1 MEKLSQQIP
10 SEHKWYIVHAH
21 AGKERVRQKRPWK
34 IGSRTFDVEAISDLI
49 VPKYKE
55 IVYKDGK
62 KRTVEKKSFPG
73 YLYVKMEFNKES
85 MNFVLETPYISQF
98 VTGGGLE
105 PRPLTEKEIQGLS
118 DDNQTSHVDVSDMQS
133 DFDVGQ
139 KVLIIDGPFNN
150 FSGNIKA
157 LYPDKKKVCVNV
169 EIFGRITPVEIDY
182 FKVKKN

>member
-1 MEKLSQQIP
+1 MA
-10 SEHKWYIVHAH
+10 EHQWYIANTPS
-21 AGKERVRQKRPWK
+21 GKEEMAKKAVDKR
-34 IGSRTFDVEAISDLI
+34 IEADRIKDISECI

-55 IVYKDGK
+55 IIYKDGK

-73 YLYVKMEFNKES
+73 YVYIKMNMNKDS
-85 MNFVLETPYISQF
+85 MRYILETPYIYQF
-98 VTGGGLE
+98 VASEKDAE
-105 PRPLTEKEIQGLS
+105 PRPLTEKETQGLMPGEEAS
-118 DDNQTSHVDVSDMQS
+118 SVDIGVHI

-150 FSGNIKA
+150 FSGTIKA
-157 LYPDKKKVCVNV
+157 IYPDKRKVCVNV